1 MKKRGVKKFLEKLNM
16 KIIMGTLIFLFLS
29 MSFVLAGDVI
39 VKEGNINIEN
49 NLNSGEILF
58 VNSTSGNVG
67 IGISNPS
74 EKLEIIGNTNITG
87 NLTAYGNFISDAS
100 ITSIGLLSGRTTEGL
115 ATGNFPIFIGYQ
127 AGYNSTGVS
136 MTSIGRFAGYKSSS
150 DVSVFLG
157 GNAGFQSSGTG
168 QSGLGFNAGRDSSG
182 IYTSSLG
189 YEAGRGNTG
198 AYGLFLGHQAGMYNN
213 FSNQFIVKQTNV
225 NSVPLIQGNFSSGNV
240 GIGTSSPSAKLDVNG
255 NVIIRTGGSAGKAI
269 CWKADGITLGYC
281 SSAVGV
287 DGSCTCN

>member
-1 MKKRGVKKFLEKLNM
+1 MKKRGVKKVLEILNM
-16 KIIMGTLIFLFLS
+16 KIIIGTLIFLFLS

-74 EKLEIIGNTNITG
+74 VKLEVVGNVNITG
-87 NLTAYGNFISDAS
+87 NISAFENFITTANS
-100 ITSIGLLSGRTTEGL
+100 ISIGYLSGGVKGGL
-115 ATGNFPIFIGYQ
+115 ATGTFSTYVGYLTGYNNTKIGMLGFGSLAGYQ
-127 AGYNSTGVS
+127 NKGEYLLA
-136 MTSIGRFAGYKSSS
+136 
-150 DVSVFLG
+150 
-157 GNAGFQSSGTG
+157 
-168 QSGLGFNAGRDSSG
+168 
-182 IYTSSLG
+182 LG
-189 YEAGRGNTG
+189 YQAGRGNTG
-198 AYGLFLGHQAGMYNN
+198 NNVIAIGREAGFDNN
-213 FSNQFIVKQTNV
+213 FSNQFILKQANV

-240 GIGTSSPSAKLDVNG
+240 GIGTSSPSAKLDING

-281 SSAVGV
+281 SSAVGA